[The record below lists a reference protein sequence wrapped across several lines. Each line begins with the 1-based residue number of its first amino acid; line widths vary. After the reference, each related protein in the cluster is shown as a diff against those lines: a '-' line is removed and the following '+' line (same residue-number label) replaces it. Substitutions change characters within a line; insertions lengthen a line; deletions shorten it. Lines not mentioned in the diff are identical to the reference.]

1 MNQQECKK
9 LEEKVFKKLKE
20 YIKKNDT
27 VVAGIS
33 GGPDSVFLLNILTL
47 SKTKTLAAHINHIL
61 RGKQSDMD
69 EKFVKNLA
77 KKYNTIFSSKKC
89 DIKKLSKKH
98 KTGLEET
105 GREIRYKFFK
115 DLAKKHHAKF
125 IITAHHAD
133 DNLETVIMN
142 FIRGSGI
149 KGLSGMKEIDI
160 ISGEK
165 NIHLLRPLL
174 QIPKNKI
181 IDYLKFKKI
190 PYRVDKSNKDS
201 KFRRNF
207 IREEI
212 IPKLKEINPNIT
224 ESISKNIENIKEVSD
239 FMIKNARKWIGK
251 NVLNKYF
258 TEFNAK
264 SFRKQ
269 SSAIQKQILIEIH
282 KILVGTAKD
291 LEKIHIEEVLKILN
305 NAKVGNKKKK
315 LGKLVV
321 SIKSGIIKILSTK

>member
-9 LEEKVFKKLKE
+9 LEEKISKKLTE
-20 YIKKNDT
+20 YIKKND
-27 VVAGIS
+27 VVIAGIS
-33 GGPDSVFLLNILTL
+33 GGPDSVFLLKMLVLSNSKILV
-47 SKTKTLAAHINHIL
+47 AHVNHML
-61 RGKQSDMD
+61 RGKQSDGD
-69 EKFVKNLA
+69 EKFVKDLA
-77 KKYNTIFSSKKC
+77 KEYNTIFSSKKS

-105 GREIRYKFFK
+105 GRKIRYEFFN
-115 DLAKKHHAKF
+115 DLAKKHKAKF

-149 KGLSGMKEIDI
+149 KGLSGMKELGLV
-160 ISGEK
+160 SGSK

-174 QIPKNKI
+174 TVPKNKI
-181 IDYLKFKKI
+181 ADYLKSKKI
-190 PYRVDKSNKDS
+190 QYRIDKSNSDK
-201 KFRRNF
+201 KFKRNF

-212 IPKLKEINPNIT
+212 IPQLKKLNPNIT
-224 ESISKNIENIKEVSD
+224 ESISKNIENIKEVSE
-239 FMIKNARKWIGK
+239 FMINSARKWIKK
-251 NVLNKYF
+251 NVLNKHF

-282 KILVGTAKD
+282 KILTGTAKN
-291 LEKIHIEEVLKILN
+291 LEKIHIEEVLKIIN
-305 NAKVGNKKKK
+305 NVKVGNKKKQ

-321 SIKSGIIKILSTK
+321 SIKSGIIKILSIK